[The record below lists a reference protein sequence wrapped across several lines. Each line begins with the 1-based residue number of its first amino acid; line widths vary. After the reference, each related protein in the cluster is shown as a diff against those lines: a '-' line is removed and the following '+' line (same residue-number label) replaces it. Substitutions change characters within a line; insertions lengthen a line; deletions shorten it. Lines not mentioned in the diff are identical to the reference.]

1 MAIPFS
7 KTKHQAGQAVSPEM
21 VAACERL
28 MRVGSHSFFAASR
41 ILPKRFRYAATAVYA
56 FCRVADDAVDEMP
69 EGASLDVVM
78 AYLHERLEAIYR
90 GEPFAIDADCAF
102 AGVVHQ
108 YGIPKSIPLAL
119 LEGFQ
124 WDASGRQ
131 YETLDDLYDY
141 AARVAGTVGAM
152 MTLIMGGR
160 SAKTV
165 ARACELGVAM
175 QLTNIARDI
184 GEDAQRGRI
193 YLPLQWLREEGIGPE
208 TFLSAPQFDPRMARI
223 TQRLLAA
230 ADQLYQRGETGVAA
244 LPYDC
249 RSAIMAAR
257 LIYAEIGAQIARAGF
272 DSISRRAVVSR
283 QHKWVLMTR
292 AAIAYL
298 VSPQK
303 DFLLTP
309 LPAVRFLV
317 EAVPENDQDE
327 MRHASL
333 GSVIG
338 LIERGR
344 KRHLQQAEAAQH
356 AALNRRHGQKPSRE
370 SV

>member
-1 MAIPFS
+1 
-7 KTKHQAGQAVSPEM
+7 
-21 VAACERL
+21 

-69 EGASLDVVM
+69 HGASLNVVM
-78 AYLHERLEAIYR
+78 AYLHERLDAIYR

-102 AGVVHQ
+102 AGVVHE

-193 YLPLQWLREEGIGPE
+193 YLPLQWLKEEGISPDE
-208 TFLSAPQFDPRMARI
+208 FLRNPMFDERMARI
-223 TQRLLAA
+223 TRRLLMH
-230 ADQLYQRGETGVAA
+230 ADQLYQRAETGIAA

-257 LIYAEIGAQIARAGF
+257 LIYAQIGAQIRRAGF
-272 DSISRRAVVSR
+272 DSIHQRAVVSR
-283 QHKWVLMTR
+283 QYKWVLMAR
-292 AAIAYL
+292 AAAAYL
-298 VSPQK
+298 ISPPK
-303 DFLLTP
+303 DFLITP
-309 LPAVRFLV
+309 LPAVEFLV
-317 EAVPENDQDE
+317 SAVPAGEQDVV
-327 MRHASL
+327 RHASI

-338 LIERGR
+338 VLERARLRERGQLIGR
-344 KRHLQQAEAAQH
+344 GSRSEPGERGEPNQA
-356 AALNRRHGQKPSRE
+356 RSGRF
-370 SV
+370 